1 MSTSTYSTHFT
12 DISIGNW
19 SFYKKYFTK
28 KWKESFFHFSIELTV
43 KLQCMIKT
51 SSLEPINL
59 QVNSSMFADRSW
71 NLSFSLGKCVSKSL
85 SSRLREAAHDILKL
99 SKAATTTSNHS
110 LCHLQQLKIFLFSV
124 CELKRRP
131 KQKFPLNRT
140 DLREDGGKIANLY
153 HRGRPV

>member
-1 MSTSTYSTHFT
+1 
-12 DISIGNW
+12 
-19 SFYKKYFTK
+19 
-28 KWKESFFHFSIELTV
+28 
-43 KLQCMIKT
+43 MIKT

-59 QVNSSMFADRSW
+59 QVNSSMFAERSW
-71 NLSFSLGKCVSKSL
+71 NLSFSLGKCVSKIL

-140 DLREDGGKIANLY
+140 DLREDGGRVVELY
-153 HRGRPV
+153 HRGRCLRNILLGNVSFSLFHGTVGPIRMAANSGS